1 MNSSV
6 LSRFGPALR
15 AVLVACATAALLVP
29 AARAQA
35 PAAPTQPSAAPAASP
50 EYRLAA
56 GDSVRITTFQNPDL
70 SLETRISES
79 GSVSFPLLGNV
90 KLNGLT
96 TGQAERL
103 IENGLKS
110 GNFVKQP
117 QVSVVVVQV
126 RGNQV
131 SVLGQ
136 VARPGRYPIETGQ
149 LRLTDLIASAGGI
162 APTGS
167 DIVVVVGT
175 RNGKPFRAEVD
186 FPRVFMSDRR
196 TEDVLLQN
204 EDVVYVDRAPTIYMY
219 GEVQRPGA
227 QRLERGL
234 TLLQALAASGGVT
247 QRGTEKGIRVN
258 RRLEGGKVQVLQP
271 SMDEPLR
278 DGDVLY
284 VRESLF

>member
-1 MNSSV
+1 MNFRV
-6 LSRFGPALR
+6 LSRLAPALR
-15 AVLVACATAALLVP
+15 AVLVAGATAALLLP
-29 AARAQA
+29 AARAQTP
-35 PAAPTQPSAAPAASP
+35 PAAPQAAPAANTSP

-70 SLETRISES
+70 SLETRISEA
-79 GSVSFPLLGNV
+79 GTVSFPLLGSV
-90 KLNGLT
+90 KLLGLT
-96 TGQAERL
+96 TGQAEKL

-131 SVLGQ
+131 SVLGH

-162 APTGS
+162 APSGS
-167 DIVVVVGT
+167 DIVVVVGN

-186 FPRVFMSDRR
+186 FPRVFMADRR
-196 TEDVLLQN
+196 TDDVLLQN
-204 EDVVYVDRAPTIYMY
+204 EDVVYVDRAPTIYLY

-227 QRLERGL
+227 ERLERGL
-234 TLLQALAASGGVT
+234 TLLQALASAGGVT
-247 QRGTEKGIRVN
+247 QRGTEKGIRVH
-258 RRLEGGKVQVLQP
+258 RKGPDGKTQVVTPAMDDVLQ
-271 SMDEPLR
+271 
-278 DGDVLY
+278 DGDVVY